1 MSKNVQ
7 APSPELMALPQEVS
21 QMICVQL
28 FKHTALQMDLAP
40 GVGCDIHYIY
50 THCSRSMLMTC
61 KQIRQSWLHYF
72 LLHTQLEI
80 LFTKPK
86 DSDYCQYLGDIL
98 RFIPDSVMATLQS
111 VDINP
116 LPAAALEDCTT
127 HEGLHMRYVRYA
139 CLRRCR
145 NIQQIRVRECLGI
158 TTLAR
163 LGINI
168 LQAASSLDHLS
179 QVIAGSWTQKSWPSC
194 CVSHAAKHIS
204 CEITKITET
213 DRNDSDPMYTLV
225 SHFRCIPSRT
235 RLLSLN
241 RS

>member
-7 APSPELMALPQEVS
+7 APSLELMALPQEVS

-40 GVGCDIHYIY
+40 GVGCDIHYVY

-72 LLHTQLEI
+72 LLHTQLEL

-86 DSDYCQYLGDIL
+86 DSDYCQYLGDIM
-98 RFIPDSVMATLQS
+98 RFVPDSVMATLQS

-163 LGINI
+163 WVSTFCKPPRHQITFRKSLQILGHRSHGQVVAYHTQRSI
-168 LQAASSLDHLS
+168 L
-179 QVIAGSWTQKSWPSC
+179 
-194 CVSHAAKHIS
+194 AAKSRKSPKRIGT
-204 CEITKITET
+204 IL
-213 DRNDSDPMYTLV
+213 TL
-225 SHFRCIPSRT
+225 ST
-235 RLLSLN
+235 LW
-241 RS
+241 